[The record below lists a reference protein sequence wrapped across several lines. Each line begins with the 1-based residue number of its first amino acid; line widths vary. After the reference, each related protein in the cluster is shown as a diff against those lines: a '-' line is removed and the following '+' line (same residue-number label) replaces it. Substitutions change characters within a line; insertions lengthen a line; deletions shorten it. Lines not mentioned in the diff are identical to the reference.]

1 MDTNIKTADDFRE
14 FVESVESQP
23 GYRRPLAFGIGIA
36 NVSDVDGFLDAFFP
50 FPNFMANYGTA
61 AVIASV
67 AGHLSGTSTYCI
79 GLPILTMI
87 RKLFLPFK
95 DDGLPH
101 GNIDAID
108 AIFDVMMGFVHI
120 RGINNKL
127 VVVSFIDQPEFDQ
140 GPVSVCDAYLRLH
153 LLSHRL
159 VKPNG
164 IKLDNIFGKLPNNV
178 WTNEG
183 PMAPADFQKRQLEAM
198 MQRHP
203 IHVFG
208 VDKFPSMLDY
218 VVPSGVR
225 IADGAR
231 VRLGAYLGD
240 GTTVMHEGFC
250 NFNAGTLGTSMV
262 EGRISAGVVV
272 GDKSDI
278 GGGASIM
285 GTLSGGGKEKITI
298 GRGCLIGANAGTGI
312 SLGDL
317 CVIEAGLYVTGGM
330 RVLYNNKIMKAHD
343 LSGKD
348 GLTFF
353 RNSTDGWVEVLDK
366 PNKVELNEVLHK
378 N

>member
-159 VKPNG
+159 VKPHG
-164 IKLDNIFGKLPNNV
+164 IKLDGILGKLPNNV
-178 WTNEG
+178 WTSEG
-183 PMAPADFQKRQLEAM
+183 PMAPDDFKKRQLEAM

-203 IHVFG
+203 IRVFG
-208 VDKFPSMLDY
+208 VDKFPRMLDY
-218 VVPSGVR
+218 VIPSGVR
-225 IADGAR
+225 IANGSH
-231 VRLGAYLGD
+231 VQLGAYLGK
-240 GTTVMHEGFC
+240 GTAVTETGSC
-250 NFNAGTLGTSMV
+250 YFNAGTLGSSV
-262 EGRISAGVVV
+262 IEGCIMPGVVA
-272 GDKSDI
+272 GEGSHI
-278 GGGASIM
+278 CGGASVT
-285 GTLSGGGKEKITI
+285 GTTIFGNDIETSQIGHDCFLGPNSGTNI
-298 GRGCLIGANAGTGI
+298 R
-312 SLGDL
+312 LGNF
-317 CVIEAGLYVTGGM
+317 CSIEPGLYVDGNM
-330 RVLYNNKIMKAHD
+330 HILYNNRIVEARE
-343 LSGKD
+343 LSGQNR
-348 GLTFF
+348 LTFC
-353 RNSTDGWVEVLDK
+353 RNGLNGWVEALDRID
-366 PNKVELNEVLHK
+366 
-378 N
+378 